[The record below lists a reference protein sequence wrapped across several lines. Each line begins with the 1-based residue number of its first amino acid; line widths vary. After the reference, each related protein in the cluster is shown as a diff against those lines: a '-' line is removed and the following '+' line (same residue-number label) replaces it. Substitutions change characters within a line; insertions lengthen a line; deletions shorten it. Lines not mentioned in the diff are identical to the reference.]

1 MAIYDEF
8 YGFETA
14 PFVLSPDPR
23 FLFLSRRHREALAG
37 LVYAVE
43 DGKGFTVMTGEVGTG
58 KTTLV
63 HALLSE
69 LGTQVRTA
77 LVFNPTLSREDLYA
91 HLLAE
96 FSLPPESSIL
106 AASRALQAF
115 LLTQFHAKVRVVV
128 VLDEAHGLTEEILEE
143 VRLLSNFE
151 TSQSKLLHVLLIG
164 QPELKARLEQHNMR
178 QLRQRIALR
187 FELTPFSF
195 AETVEYVRWR
205 TQRAGATADVF
216 APNAYPLLHRYS
228 GGMPRLI
235 NILADNALLTGF
247 ARDAR
252 AVGPALVRLAARDL
266 DLQPVAHVG
275 MWERWFG
282 AHRRQRNGT
291 GAHHGLT
298 PSLAKEKLS

>member
-23 FLFLSRRHREALAG
+23 FLFLSGRHREALAG
-37 LVYAVE
+37 LLYAVE
-43 DGKGFTVMTGEVGTG
+43 DGKGFTVLTGEVGTG
-58 KTTLV
+58 KTTLL

-69 LGTQVRTA
+69 LGSHIRTA

-96 FSLPPESSIL
+96 LNLPPESSIL

-115 LLTQFHAKVRVVV
+115 LLKQFHANVRVVV
-128 VLDEAHGLTEEILEE
+128 VLDEAHGLSEEILEE

-164 QPELKARLEQHNMR
+164 QPELKTRLEQHNLR

-195 AETVEYVRWR
+195 QETVEYVRWR
-205 TQRAGATADVF
+205 VSRAGAGAEVF
-216 APNAYPLLHRYS
+216 QTTAYPLLHRYS

-247 ARDAR
+247 AREVR
-252 AVGPALVRLAARDL
+252 AVGPAIVRLAARDL
-266 DLQPVAHVG
+266 ELQPLSRVAF
-275 MWERWFG
+275 WERWFG
-282 AHRRQRNGT
+282 AHRRPQNGS
-291 GAHHGLT
+291 ASR
-298 PSLAKEKLS
+298 PQAVAKGKPA